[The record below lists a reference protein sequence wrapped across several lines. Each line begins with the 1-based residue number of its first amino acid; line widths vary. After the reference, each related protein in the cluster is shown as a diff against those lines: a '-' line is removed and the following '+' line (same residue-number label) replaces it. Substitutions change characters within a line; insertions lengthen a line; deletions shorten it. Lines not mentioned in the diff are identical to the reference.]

1 MPVFSGGCEAH
12 LIPFTSIEKIDKT
25 NFNKE
30 MKANLDVLPLN
41 SWIDTN
47 GKPLI
52 IAGPCSA
59 ETEEQVTETVTRIAK
74 EGYAHV
80 IRAGVWKPR
89 TRPGSFE
96 GMGEAA
102 LPWLAAVKKETGLPI
117 AVEVATPQH
126 IELALKYGIDIL
138 WIGART
144 TVNPFNVQ
152 DLADALKGV
161 DVPVLIKNPV
171 NPDLALWVGAFER
184 IAGAGIKKMAAIHR
198 GFSNAQETKYRN
210 SPMWQLAVELKTL
223 FPQLPIIGDPS
234 HMAGKRAY
242 LFELAQR
249 ALDLNYDGLI
259 IESHRNPDDAWSDAS
274 QQLTPEALGEMLR
287 ELEVRK
293 ASYGEDFQSELDRLR
308 QKIDNIDR
316 ELLEVLAARMA
327 VVEKL
332 GEYKRDNNVAVL
344 QLDRWKQVHNS
355 RAEQGKKLNLYPEMV
370 EELFK
375 LIHMESIRKQTEV
388 MNQQPA

>member
-1 MPVFSGGCEAH
+1 
-12 LIPFTSIEKIDKT
+12 
-25 NFNKE
+25 
-30 MKANLDVLPLN
+30 MKANLNVSPLE
-41 SWIDTN
+41 SWVNTD

-59 ETEEQVTETVTRIAK
+59 ETEEQVLETAEGIARN
-74 EGYAHV
+74 GYAH
-80 IRAGVWKPR
+80 IYRAGVWKPR

-96 GMGEAA
+96 GKGEEA
-102 LPWLAAVKKETGLPI
+102 LPWLQKVKEQTGLKT

-126 IELALKYGIDIL
+126 VELALKYGVDVL

-152 DLADALKGV
+152 DLADALNGV

-184 IAGAGIKKMAAIHR
+184 IAGAGITKLGAIHR

-210 SPMWQLAVELKTL
+210 SPMWQIAVEFKTS
-223 FPQLPIIGDPS
+223 FPDIPLIGDPS

-242 LFELAQR
+242 LAELTQR
-249 ALDLNYDGLI
+249 AMDLNYDGLI
-259 IESHRNPDDAWSDAS
+259 IESHRNPDEAWSDAS
-274 QQLTPEALGEMLR
+274 QQLTPDALGEMLNNIEFR
-287 ELEVRK
+287 N
-293 ASYGEDFQSELDRLR
+293 ATYGTDFQSELDRLR
-308 QKIDNIDR
+308 ARLDNLDR
-316 ELLEVLAARMA
+316 ELMEVLASRMA
-327 VVEKL
+327 IVEQL

-344 QLDRWKQVHNS
+344 QLDRWKHVHQS
-355 RAEQGKKLNLYPEMV
+355 RAEWAKSLNLYPEVV

-388 MNQQPA
+388 MNRQTV

>member
-1 MPVFSGGCEAH
+1 MT
-12 LIPFTSIEKIDKT
+12 PFTSIEKIDKT

-30 MKANLDVLPLN
+30 MKANLDVLPLS

-59 ETEEQVTETVTRIAK
+59 ETEEQVTETVSRIAK

-293 ASYGEDFQSELDRLR
+293 PSYGEDFQSELDRLR

-332 GEYKRDNNVAVL
+332 GEYKRDNSVAVL

-388 MNQQPA
+388 MNQQPV

>member
-1 MPVFSGGCEAH
+1 MSAS
-12 LIPFTSIEKIDKT
+12 LDIIPMHD
-25 NFNKE
+25 
-30 MKANLDVLPLN
+30 
-41 SWIDTN
+41 WIDTG

-59 ETEEQVTETVTRIAK
+59 ETEEQVHETVTQIAQ

-102 LPWLAAVKKETGLPI
+102 LPWLASVKKETGLPI
-117 AVEVATPQH
+117 AVEVATPDH

-138 WIGART
+138 WVGART

-152 DLADALKGV
+152 EIADALKGV
-161 DVPVLIKNPV
+161 DVPVLVKNPV
-171 NPDLALWVGAFER
+171 NPDLALWIGAFER
-184 IAGAGIKKMAAIHR
+184 LQNSGLKKLAAIHR
-198 GFSNAQETKYRN
+198 GFSNMQEAKYRN
-210 SPMWQLAVELKTL
+210 SPFWQIAIELKTQ
-223 FPQLPIIGDPS
+223 FPQLPLIGDPS

-259 IESHRNPDDAWSDAS
+259 IESHRDPDKAWSDAA
-274 QQLTPEALGEMLR
+274 QQLTPMALGEMLH
-287 ELEVRK
+287 ELHIRR
-293 ASYGEDFQSELDRLR
+293 ASYGADYQSELERLR
-308 QKIDNIDR
+308 GKIDHLDR

-344 QLDRWKQVHNS
+344 QLDRWKEVHNT
-355 RAEQGKKLNLYPEMV
+355 RADLGKKLNLYPETV

-388 MNQQPA
+388 MNQVQV

>member
-1 MPVFSGGCEAH
+1 
-12 LIPFTSIEKIDKT
+12 
-25 NFNKE
+25 
-30 MKANLDVLPLN
+30 MKANLDVLPLS
-41 SWIDTN
+41 SWIDTA

-59 ETEEQVTETVTRIAK
+59 ETEEQVSETVSRIAK

-102 LPWLAAVKKETGLPI
+102 LPWLVEAKKQTGLPI
-117 AVEVATPQH
+117 AIEVATPQH

-198 GFSNAQETKYRN
+198 GFSNAQETKFRN
-210 SPMWQLAVELKTL
+210 SPMWQMAVELKTL

-242 LFELAQR
+242 LYEIAQR

-259 IESHRNPDDAWSDAS
+259 IESHRNPDEAWSDAS

-287 ELEVRK
+287 SLEIRK
-293 ASYGEDFQSELDRLR
+293 PSYGEDFQTQLEQMR

-332 GEYKRDNNVAVL
+332 GEYKRENNVAVL
-344 QLDRWKQVHNS
+344 QLDRWKELHNN
-355 RAEQGKKLNLYPEMV
+355 RAELGKKLNLYPELV

-375 LIHMESIRKQTEV
+375 LVHMESIRKQTEV
-388 MNQQPA
+388 MNSQPA

>member
-1 MPVFSGGCEAH
+1 M
-12 LIPFTSIEKIDKT
+12 
-25 NFNKE
+25 N
-30 MKANLDVLPLN
+30 ANLDTLPLS
-41 SWIDTN
+41 SWIDTE

-59 ETEEQVTETVTRIAK
+59 ETEEQVLETARGIAQN
-74 EGYAHV
+74 GFAHV
-80 IRAGVWKPR
+80 FRAGVWKPR
-89 TRPGSFE
+89 TRPGGFE
-96 GMGEAA
+96 GKGEEA
-102 LPWLAAVKKETGLPI
+102 LPWLQQVKAETGLKT

-126 IELALKYGIDIL
+126 VELALKYGVDIL

-152 DLADALKGV
+152 DLADSLKGV

-184 IAGAGIKKMAAIHR
+184 INRAGINKLGAIHR

-210 SPMWQLAVELKTL
+210 SPMWQIAVEFKSK
-223 FPQLPIIGDPS
+223 FPSIPMIGDPS
-234 HMAGKRAY
+234 HMAGKRVY
-242 LFELAQR
+242 LQEITQR

-259 IESHRNPDDAWSDAS
+259 IESHRNPDEAWSDAP
-274 QQLTPEALGEMLR
+274 QQLTPNALAAMLSEIDFR
-287 ELEVRK
+287 QATYEKDFAPELEKLR
-293 ASYGEDFQSELDRLR
+293 GRLDNL
-308 QKIDNIDR
+308 DR
-316 ELLEVLAARMA
+316 ELLEVFAARMA
-327 VVEKL
+327 VVEQL
-332 GEYKRDNNVAVL
+332 GEYKRDHNVAVL
-344 QLDRWKQVHNS
+344 QLDRWKNVHDT
-355 RAEQGKKLNLYPEMV
+355 RLDWGKKLNLYPETV

>member
-1 MPVFSGGCEAH
+1 MNVN
-12 LIPFTSIEKIDKT
+12 LKT
-25 NFNKE
+25 E
-30 MKANLDVLPLN
+30 PLS
-41 SWIDTN
+41 SWIDTG

-59 ETEEQVTETVTRIAK
+59 ETEEQYLETARGIAK
-74 EGYAHV
+74 EDFAHV
-80 IRAGVWKPR
+80 LRAGVWKPR

-96 GMGEAA
+96 GVGEAA
-102 LPWLAAVKKETGLPI
+102 LPWLQKAKAETGLPTSC
-117 AVEVATPQH
+117 EVATPQH
-126 IELALKYGIDIL
+126 VELALKYDVDVL

-184 IAGAGIKKMAAIHR
+184 IAGAGITKLGAIHR

-210 SPMWQLAVELKTL
+210 SPMWQIAVEFKSI
-223 FPQLPIIGDPS
+223 FPEIPLIGDPS

-242 LFELAQR
+242 LAELTQR
-249 ALDLNYDGLI
+249 AMDLNYDGLI
-259 IESHRNPDDAWSDAS
+259 IESHRNPDEAWSDAS
-274 QQLTPEALGEMLR
+274 QQLTPPALAEMLKNIEYR
-287 ELEVRK
+287 NET
-293 ASYGEDFQSELDRLR
+293 YGADFQDELNRLR
-308 QKIDNIDR
+308 ARLDNLDR
-316 ELLEVLAARMA
+316 ELLEVLASRMS
-327 VVEKL
+327 VVEQL

-344 QLDRWKQVHNS
+344 QLDRWNQVHNS
-355 RAEQGKKLNLYPEMV
+355 RAEWGKALNLYPETV